1 MLKTLSRLLA
11 GATLIAVVPLAAAQ
25 GKLTILWAQWDPANY
40 LQELVKDYEKQ
51 TGVKVAEGS
60 SFDDDP
66 IEIAQPG
73 RYKVSLDNDATA
85 FAYFEVR
92 GGEQLLL
99 HLLQE
104 PSSKQELN
112 ESRIRII
119 HDRYLDGTDFQTAE
133 EDDAALFQRR
143 PDAAG
148 LPATEQGVEIGSDLT
163 ADSRLEIDD
172 VQLCRGESHDVSSL
186 S

>member
-1 MLKTLSRLLA
+1 VSRALQVFGSLVDGLVERDLVNAALTLVLGYRAERL
-11 GATLIAVVPLAAAQ
+11 G
-25 GKLTILWAQWDPANY
+25 DRN
-40 LQELVKDYEKQ
+40 
-51 TGVKVAEGS
+51 
-60 SFDDDP
+60 
-66 IEIAQPG
+66 
-73 RYKVSLDNDATA
+73 
-85 FAYFEVR
+85 
-92 GGEQLLL
+92 LLL
-99 HLLQE
+99 VA
-104 PSSKQELN
+104 
-112 ESRIRII
+112 
-119 HDRYLDGTDFQTAE
+119 DVQTAE